1 MAVVYMRKLEQ
12 EPESYDLKFTA
23 LTKGVNKKVED
34 WIVEEVDSKNSILEV
49 GCGTGSLAKKLAE
62 KGNNVKAIDINFK
75 MINYA
80 MKNYPSN
87 LEMGSLIYQI
97 NSFTDLIVE
106 EQSQDIIVS
115 KFMLSELRPL
125 EQQIFLRNSWKA
137 LKQNGILILAA
148 EFIPS
153 GFWKL
158 PFHIK
163 RWWYRKKLRRLKL
176 KSTFILKWFF
186 NYIKPIGFEIAKQ
199 KEWKHGTIKAL
210 VLKKIIND
218 KDNEPGYYFPEKKK
232 FKGISS
238 QLRIYRCI
246 FTGQIDRVPIEP
258 GVYKSGNPN
267 RDSPIIVTANYDYTY
282 IKVMRNIKKIDAW
295 VLCVDSNGI
304 NVWCAA
310 RGNDFGNDQLIEAI
324 KATGIQNFTKNN
336 TLILPQLSAG
346 GVAIPQLRMNS
357 KQFPYKIK
365 YGPVWSKDIP
375 SYLKDKPGKK
385 PEKMK
390 LANFTISHRT
400 RAFITHTTFLFRK
413 IFLYPI
419 FGLLVILIAL
429 NGVNKL
435 WWVLELTAWIVIT
448 NAIIAYLF
456 PLSRFTRK
464 FVYKSIF
471 FGTLNVIILSL
482 VNLSIQNSIFK
493 VLWSTIF
500 YFWISFFSTMSF
512 SGYTMATSPREIQI
526 EYPVFRKI
534 NLTLLI
540 ISILCLVIGII
551 YF

>member
-1 MAVVYMRKLEQ
+1 
-12 EPESYDLKFTA
+12 
-23 LTKGVNKKVED
+23 
-34 WIVEEVDSKNSILEV
+34 
-49 GCGTGSLAKKLAE
+49 
-62 KGNNVKAIDINFK
+62 
-75 MINYA
+75 
-80 MKNYPSN
+80 
-87 LEMGSLIYQI
+87 
-97 NSFTDLIVE
+97 
-106 EQSQDIIVS
+106 
-115 KFMLSELRPL
+115 
-125 EQQIFLRNSWKA
+125 
-137 LKQNGILILAA
+137 
-148 EFIPS
+148 
-153 GFWKL
+153 
-158 PFHIK
+158 
-163 RWWYRKKLRRLKL
+163 
-176 KSTFILKWFF
+176 
-186 NYIKPIGFEIAKQ
+186 
-199 KEWKHGTIKAL
+199 
-210 VLKKIIND
+210 
-218 KDNEPGYYFPEKKK
+218 
-232 FKGISS
+232 
-238 QLRIYRCI
+238 
-246 FTGQIDRVPIEP
+246 
-258 GVYKSGNPN
+258 
-267 RDSPIIVTANYDYTY
+267 
-282 IKVMRNIKKIDAW
+282 
-295 VLCVDSNGI
+295 
-304 NVWCAA
+304 
-310 RGNDFGNDQLIEAI
+310 
-324 KATGIQNFTKNN
+324 
-336 TLILPQLSAG
+336 
-346 GVAIPQLRMNS
+346 
-357 KQFPYKIK
+357 
-365 YGPVWSKDIP
+365 
-375 SYLKDKPGKK
+375 
-385 PEKMK
+385 MK